1 MSWLV
6 IHVIHNFA
14 VAEMFSTTRILLQL
28 RLGHLVS
35 QPVLDRQTL
44 FCLPKVKTHKVFS
57 VSSTA
62 SLDLLHELGTLYK
75 ADKQESTMLKVKQ
88 LDSHLKFL

>member
-1 MSWLV
+1 
-6 IHVIHNFA
+6 
-14 VAEMFSTTRILLQL
+14 MFSTTRILPQP
-28 RLGHLVS
+28 RAGHLVS
-35 QPVLDRQTL
+35 QPVLDRRTPS
-44 FCLPKVKTHKVFS
+44 CLPKVKTDKVFS

-62 SLDLLHELGTLYK
+62 SLDLLHELGTLDK